1 MESNGPI
8 SLMLKYDV
16 KRIKEESRLV
26 NLPTTLKRLQSEI
39 FDALI
44 NYHCTEI
51 VVSKKVGD
59 ILTKRLDGLTYTT
72 SPIYSP
78 GYVSKI
84 TIVENKIHPD
94 VNNFVK
100 LKIFDSELRDKILVS
115 SDYEIVY
122 SILEKSKRKYFKK
135 IKISTTRYNRIKK
148 YLYYVYDMKIVKVKD
163 LKNNKC
169 YIEIL

>member
-1 MESNGPI
+1 MENNGPI

-16 KRIKEESRLV
+16 KRLKEESRLV

-39 FDALI
+39 FDALT
-44 NYHCTEI
+44 NYHCIEI

-59 ILTKRLDGLTYTT
+59 IIIKRLDGLRYTT
-72 SPIYSP
+72 SHIS
-78 GYVSKI
+78 GYISKI
-84 TIVENKIHPD
+84 SVVENKIHPE

-100 LKIFDSELRDKILVS
+100 LKIFDSELREKLLIS

-122 SILEKSKRKYFKK
+122 NILEKSKNRYFKK

-148 YLYYVYDMKIVKVKD
+148 YLYYVYNMKIVKVKD

-169 YIEIL
+169 YIEVL